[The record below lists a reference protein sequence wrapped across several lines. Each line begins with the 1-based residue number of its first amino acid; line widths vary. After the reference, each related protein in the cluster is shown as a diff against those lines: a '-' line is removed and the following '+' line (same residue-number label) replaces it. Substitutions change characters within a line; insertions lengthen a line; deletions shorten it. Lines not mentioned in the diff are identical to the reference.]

1 MSLENASCGVVLRCT
16 TGVFLFVSMF
26 GAASGQIT
34 VQEAGDLLPDGS
46 AFLMLEG
53 ESAYELNE
61 LDPEEAE
68 GFGWVIVDSDEPIES
83 IAPIDGGF
91 DILPEDTD
99 ASGNAAIMS
108 ELSGNGNTARWQVQF
123 AHPGTYYLYTSWSAY
138 NRDGNPDYLNEDS
151 FYLPPDFNLNSRD
164 DWFDFEGTDI
174 FGDPKVGDSD
184 RDGYID
190 GNTSLHVNVVDKGDV
205 SDHHLTEDG
214 FFEGQFSW
222 FWLSEAIDMDESNS
236 ALGPNG
242 HAIAY
247 EVSEDEVGTVL
258 DFEIS
263 SRESYT
269 VIDAFL
275 FSTRS
280 DLLEIYSQEEMDN
293 LFNDG
298 GPAGLPGDF
307 NNNGMRDPGDFD
319 LLAMGVVDG
328 DVAFD
333 LDGDGDADEED
344 RRVWIE
350 ELSNTH
356 VGDSNWDGEF
366 SSADFVTVFGAAK
379 YETDAEATWAEGDW
393 NGDKLFNSSDFVA
406 AFSGAGYEQ
415 GPRDGGLMV
424 VPEASPLSL
433 LLIALISLAGC
444 IRSRY

>member
-1 MSLENASCGVVLRCT
+1 MNSERAFCNGVLRFT
-16 TGVFLFVSMF
+16 SGLFLFVSML

-34 VQEAGDLLPDGS
+34 VQESGDLLPDGS
-46 AFLMLEG
+46 AYLMVEG
-53 ESAYELNE
+53 ESAYELND
-61 LDPEEAE
+61 LDPDEAE
-68 GFGWVIVDSDEPIES
+68 GFGWVIVDSDEPLES

-99 ASGNAAIMS
+99 ASGNAAIMA

-123 AHPGTYYLYTSWSAY
+123 EHPGTYYLYTSWSAY

-190 GNTSLHVNVVDKGDV
+190 GNTSLHVKVVDKGDV
-205 SDHHLTEDG
+205 SDHHLTEDE

-222 FWLSEAIDMDESNS
+222 FWLSEAIDMDETNT
-236 ALGPNG
+236 ATGPNG

-298 GPAGLPGDF
+298 GPPGLPGDF
-307 NNNGMRDPGDFD
+307 NSNGMRDPGDFD
-319 LLAMGVVDG
+319 LLAVGVVAG
-328 DVAFD
+328 DATFD

-379 YETDAEATWAEGDW
+379 YETDAEATWSEGDW
-393 NGDKLFNSSDFVA
+393 NGDKLFNSSDFVV

-415 GPRDGGLMV
+415 GPREGGLQV
-424 VPEASPLSL
+424 VPEPYSLSL
-433 LLIALISLAGC
+433 LLFGLMAIVGRV
-444 IRSRY
+444 RS